1 MIPTPAEFKRRR
13 QLIGLT
19 QKQIAS
25 KLQIAQS
32 IVSKFESGKSM
43 PGYNVLKI
51 LVEGIEN
58 LERHSDE
65 KVAQFMTKIII
76 SITSDKS
83 IHDAIK
89 IIKKHQ
95 VSQIPVIDDGVVGM
109 ITERSLLGILDYD
122 SKVSA
127 VMEPAPPIFP
137 ITASKKSIKEILKY
151 YSMILVTDGQ
161 KVVGVV
167 SRQDVL

>member
-1 MIPTPAEFKRRR
+1 MIPTPSEFKRRR

-43 PGYNVLKI
+43 PGYNILKI

-58 LERHSDE
+58 LEKHSDE
-65 KVAQFMTKIII
+65 KVAQFMTKKII
-76 SITSDKS
+76 SIASDKS

-109 ITERSLLGILDYD
+109 ITERSLLGIRDYD
-122 SKVSA
+122 SKVSE
-127 VMEPAPPIFP
+127 VMEPAPPTFP
-137 ITASKKSIKEILKY
+137 RTASKKSIKEILKY

-167 SRQDVL
+167 SRQDAL